1 MLPFMRT
8 AGSAW
13 VGAVCFALAF
23 ITSLFLDKMTP
34 PLDPAKSRPRIFL
47 EVFVQFGIIGAIVF
61 LMRHVIKNIPFPA
74 DGWYGYEHSTNGELR
89 SLPLFVFIFMFFQ
102 KNTQAKMRFISQ

>member
-1 MLPFMRT
+1 MLPVMRT

-13 VGAVCFALAF
+13 VGVMCFIMAF
-23 ITSLFLDKMTP
+23 FVSMFLDRITP
-34 PLDPAKSRPRIFL
+34 ELDPAKSRLRIFA
-47 EVFVQFGIIGAIVF
+47 EVCVQFGVIGAVVF

-74 DGWYGYEHSTNGELR
+74 EGWYKYEHSTNGELR

-102 KNTQAKMRFISQ
+102 KKTQAKMKHLST

>member
-13 VGAVCFALAF
+13 VGVMCFISAF
-23 ITSLFLDKMTP
+23 VVSMFLDRITP
-34 PLDPAKSRPRIFL
+34 DLDPAKSRLLIFT
-47 EVFVQFGIIGAIVF
+47 EVCVQFGIIGAIVF

-102 KNTQAKMRFISQ
+102 KKTQAKMKHLST